1 MNYILYGEQF
11 PMIKKRLSKIL
22 KERLGQ
28 PDNFNVVKFDL
39 DETDPH
45 EIEAEAELLPLGYER
60 KAVVV
65 DHCTFLG
72 NGGNK
77 ELREIFTKLIQ
88 NSSDEIDLILIHRSS
103 TIDDKLPLVQEVKE
117 KGQIFNFVNLKKED
131 WPVFIKKYFKD
142 QNVEIEPA
150 AVSELASRVDG
161 DLYRFMNEAQKLVLY
176 KDKITVADVCLM
188 VNKPLE
194 DDVFQISNALMRGDN
209 ATALSIFRDLQKL
222 GSRATDTLIPMLGTQ
237 FRFISE
243 VCFLDEKGLEKGQIA
258 KQLGVSEI
266 RVKIALNN
274 SRYLSRTI
282 IAHALDDLYQLDYN
296 IKSGQIDRFYGFEL
310 FLINFPN

>member
-22 KERLGQ
+22 KERLGE
-28 PDNFNVVKFDL
+28 PDSFNVVKFDL
-39 DETDPH
+39 DETDPN
-45 EIEAEAELLPLGYER
+45 EIVGEAELLPLGYDR
-60 KAVVV
+60 KAVIV
-65 DHCTFLG
+65 DHCSFLA

-88 NSSDEIDLILIHRSS
+88 NSSDEIDLILIHRSA

-117 KGQIFNFVNLKKED
+117 KGQIFNFVNLKKDD

-142 QNVEIEPA
+142 HNVEIEPA
-150 AVSELASRVDG
+150 AVNELASRVDG
-161 DLYRFMNEAQKLVLY
+161 DLYRFMNEAQKLTLY
-176 KDKITVADVCLM
+176 KDKITVADVALM
-188 VNKPLE
+188 VSKPIE

-209 ATALSIFRDLQKL
+209 ATALSIYRDLRKIDY
-222 GSRATDTLIPMLGTQ
+222 RATETLIPMLGTQ
-237 FRFISE
+237 FRFISQ

-258 KQLGVSEI
+258 KQLGTSEVRVS
-266 RVKIALNN
+266 IALKN
-274 SRYLSRTI
+274 SRYLSRTM
-282 IAHALDDLYQLDYN
+282 IANALDDLYQLDYN
-296 IKSGQIDRFYGFEL
+296 IKSGQIDRYYGFEL

>member
-22 KERLGQ
+22 KERLGE
-28 PDNFNVVKFDL
+28 PDSFNVVKFDL
-39 DETDPH
+39 DETDPN
-45 EIEAEAELLPLGYER
+45 EIVGEAELLPLGYDR

-65 DHCTFLG
+65 DHCSFLG

-88 NSSDEIDLILIHRSS
+88 NSSDEIDLILIHRSA

-117 KGQIFNFVNLKKED
+117 KGQIFNFVNLKKDD

-142 QNVEIEPA
+142 HNVEIEPA

-161 DLYRFMNEAQKLVLY
+161 DLYRFMNEAQKLTLY
-176 KDKITVADVCLM
+176 KDKITVADVALM
-188 VNKPLE
+188 VSKPIE
-194 DDVFQISNALMRGDN
+194 DDVFQISNALMSGDN
-209 ATALSIFRDLQKL
+209 ATALSIYRDLRKIDY
-222 GSRATDTLIPMLGTQ
+222 RATETLIPMLGTQ
-237 FRFISE
+237 FRFISQ

-258 KQLGVSEI
+258 KQLGTSEVRVS
-266 RVKIALNN
+266 IALKN
-274 SRYLSRTI
+274 SRYLSRTM

-296 IKSGQIDRFYGFEL
+296 IKSGQIDRYYGFEL

>member
-1 MNYILYGEQF
+1 MNYILYGEQY

-22 KERLGQ
+22 KERLSE
-28 PDNFNVVKFDL
+28 PDSFNVVKFDL

-45 EIEAEAELLPLGYER
+45 EIESETELLPLGYDR

-65 DHCTFLG
+65 DHCSFLG

-77 ELREIFTKLIQ
+77 ELRELFTKLIK
-88 NSSDEIDLILIHRSS
+88 NSSDEIDIILIHRSS
-103 TIDDKLPLVQEVKE
+103 TIDDKLPLVQMVKE

-131 WPVFIKKYFKD
+131 WPVFIRKYFKD

-150 AVSELASRVDG
+150 AISELALRVDG

-176 KDKITVADVCLM
+176 KDKITVADVALM

-209 ATALSIFRDLQKL
+209 ATAVSIFRDLQKL

-266 RVKIALNN
+266 RVSIALKN
-274 SRYLSRTI
+274 SRYLSRKM

>member
-22 KERLGQ
+22 KERLGE
-28 PDNFNVVKFDL
+28 PDSFNVVKFDL
-39 DETDPH
+39 DETDPN
-45 EIEAEAELLPLGYER
+45 EIVGEAELLPLGYDR

-65 DHCTFLG
+65 DHCSFLG

-88 NSSDEIDLILIHRSS
+88 NSSDEIDLILIHRSA

-142 QNVEIEPA
+142 HNVEIEPA

-161 DLYRFMNEAQKLVLY
+161 DLYRFMNEAQKLTLY
-176 KDKITVADVCLM
+176 KDKITVADVALM
-188 VNKPLE
+188 VSKPIE

-209 ATALSIFRDLQKL
+209 ATALSIYRDLRKIDY
-222 GSRATDTLIPMLGTQ
+222 RATETLIPMLGTR
-237 FRFISE
+237 FRFISQ

-258 KQLGVSEI
+258 KQLGTSEI
-266 RVKIALNN
+266 RVSIALKN
-274 SRYLSRTI
+274 SRYLSRTM

-296 IKSGQIDRFYGFEL
+296 IKSGQIDRYYGFEL

>member
-22 KERLGQ
+22 KERLGE
-28 PDNFNVVKFDL
+28 PDSFNVAKFDL
-39 DETDPH
+39 EEADVN
-45 EIEAEAELLPLGYER
+45 EIVSEAELLPLGYDR

-65 DHCTFLG
+65 DHCAFLG

-77 ELREIFTKLIQ
+77 EQREAFTKLVE
-88 NSSDEIDLILIHRSS
+88 NSSDEIDLILIHRSG
-103 TIDDKLPLVQEVKE
+103 TIDDKCPLVEKVKE
-117 KGQIFNFVNLKKED
+117 NGQIFNFVNLKKED

-142 QNVEIEPA
+142 HNVEIEPQ
-150 AVSELASRVDG
+150 AVLELAARVDG
-161 DLYRFMNEAQKLVLY
+161 DLYRFMNEAQKLELY
-176 KDKITVADVCLM
+176 KDKITVVDVTLM

-194 DDVFQISNALMRGDN
+194 DDVFQISNALIRGDN
-209 ATALSIFRDLQKL
+209 ATAVSIFRDLQKL

-237 FRFISE
+237 FRFIYE
-243 VCFLDEKGLEKGQIA
+243 VCFLYEKGLEKGQIA
-258 KQLGVSEI
+258 RQLGTSEVRVS
-266 RVKIALNN
+266 IALKN
-274 SRYLSRTI
+274 SRYLSRTMLS
-282 IAHALDDLYQLDYN
+282 HVLDDLYQLDYN

>member
-22 KERLGQ
+22 KERLGE
-28 PDNFNVVKFDL
+28 PDSFNVVKFDL
-39 DETDPH
+39 DETDPN
-45 EIEAEAELLPLGYER
+45 EIVGEAELLPLGYDR
-60 KAVVV
+60 KAVIV
-65 DHCTFLG
+65 DHCSFLG

-88 NSSDEIDLILIHRSS
+88 NSSDEIDLILIHRSA

-117 KGQIFNFVNLKKED
+117 KGQIFNFVNLKKDD

-142 QNVEIEPA
+142 HNVEIEPA

-161 DLYRFMNEAQKLVLY
+161 DLYRFMNEAQKLTLY
-176 KDKITVADVCLM
+176 KDKITVADVALM
-188 VNKPLE
+188 VSKPIE
-194 DDVFQISNALMRGDN
+194 DDVFQISNALMRGDS
-209 ATALSIFRDLQKL
+209 ATALSIYRDLRKIDY
-222 GSRATDTLIPMLGTQ
+222 RATETLIPMLGTQ
-237 FRFISE
+237 FRFISQ

-258 KQLGVSEI
+258 KQLGTSEVRVS
-266 RVKIALNN
+266 IALKN
-274 SRYLSRTI
+274 SRYLSRTM

-296 IKSGQIDRFYGFEL
+296 IKSGQIDRYYGFEL

>member
-22 KERLGQ
+22 KERLGE
-28 PDNFNVVKFDL
+28 PDSFNVVKFDL
-39 DETDPH
+39 DETDPN
-45 EIEAEAELLPLGYER
+45 EIVGEAELLPLGYDR

-65 DHCTFLG
+65 DHCSFLG

-88 NSSDEIDLILIHRSS
+88 NSSDEIDLILIHRSA

-117 KGQIFNFVNLKKED
+117 KGQIFNFVNLKKDD

-142 QNVEIEPA
+142 HNVEIEPA
-150 AVSELASRVDG
+150 AVNELASRIDG
-161 DLYRFMNEAQKLVLY
+161 DLYRFMNEAQKLTLY
-176 KDKITVADVCLM
+176 KDKITVADVALM
-188 VNKPLE
+188 VSKPIE

-209 ATALSIFRDLQKL
+209 ATALSIYRDLRKIDY
-222 GSRATDTLIPMLGTQ
+222 RATETLIPMLGTQ
-237 FRFISE
+237 FRFISQ

-258 KQLGVSEI
+258 KQLGTSEVRVS
-266 RVKIALNN
+266 IALKN
-274 SRYLSRTI
+274 SRYLSRTM

-296 IKSGQIDRFYGFEL
+296 IKSGQIDRYYGFEL

>member
-22 KERLGQ
+22 KERLGE
-28 PDNFNVVKFDL
+28 PDSFNVVKFDL
-39 DETDPH
+39 DETDPN
-45 EIEAEAELLPLGYER
+45 EIVGEAELLPLGYDR
-60 KAVVV
+60 KAVIV
-65 DHCTFLG
+65 DHCSFLG

-88 NSSDEIDLILIHRSS
+88 NSSDEIDLILIHRSA

-117 KGQIFNFVNLKKED
+117 KGQIFNFVNLKKDD

-142 QNVEIEPA
+142 HNVEIEPA
-150 AVSELASRVDG
+150 AVNELASRVDG
-161 DLYRFMNEAQKLVLY
+161 DLYRFMNEAQKLTLY
-176 KDKITVADVCLM
+176 KDKITVADVALM
-188 VNKPLE
+188 VSKPIE

-209 ATALSIFRDLQKL
+209 ATALSIYRDLRKIDY
-222 GSRATDTLIPMLGTQ
+222 RATETLIPMLGTQ
-237 FRFISE
+237 FRFISQ

-258 KQLGVSEI
+258 KQLGTSEVRVS
-266 RVKIALNN
+266 IALKN
-274 SRYLSRTI
+274 SRYLSRTM

-296 IKSGQIDRFYGFEL
+296 IKSGQIDRYYGFEL

>member
-22 KERLGQ
+22 KERLGE
-28 PDNFNVVKFDL
+28 PDSFNVVKFDL
-39 DETDPH
+39 DETDPN
-45 EIEAEAELLPLGYER
+45 EIVGEAELLPLGYDR

-65 DHCTFLG
+65 DHCSFLG

-88 NSSDEIDLILIHRSS
+88 NSSDEIDLILIHRSA

-117 KGQIFNFVNLKKED
+117 KGQIFNFVNLKKDD

-142 QNVEIEPA
+142 HNVEIEPA
-150 AVSELASRVDG
+150 AVNELASRVDG
-161 DLYRFMNEAQKLVLY
+161 DLYRFMNEAQKLTLY
-176 KDKITVADVCLM
+176 KNKITVADVALM
-188 VNKPLE
+188 VSKPIE

-209 ATALSIFRDLQKL
+209 ATALSIYRDLRKIDYH
-222 GSRATDTLIPMLGTQ
+222 ATETLIPMLGTQ
-237 FRFISE
+237 FRFISQ

-258 KQLGVSEI
+258 KQLGTSEVRVS
-266 RVKIALNN
+266 IALKN
-274 SRYLSRTI
+274 SRYLSRTM

-296 IKSGQIDRFYGFEL
+296 IKSGQIDRYYGFEL

>member
-22 KERLGQ
+22 KERLKE
-28 PDNFNVVKFDL
+28 PDNFNVVKFDI
-39 DETDPH
+39 DETDPK
-45 EIEAEAELLPLGYER
+45 EIVGETELLPLGYER

-65 DHCTFLG
+65 DNCSFLTK
-72 NGGNK
+72 NGGA
-77 ELREIFTKLIQ
+77 ELKEIFTNLVK
-88 NSSDEIDLILIHRSS
+88 NSSDEIDLILIHRGSS
-103 TIDDKLPLVQEVKE
+103 IDDESELVKTVKE
-117 KGQIFNFVNLKKED
+117 NGQIFQFVNLKKED
-131 WPVFIKKYFKD
+131 WPVFIKKYFKE
-142 QNVEIEPA
+142 QNVEIDPA
-150 AVSELASRVDG
+150 AVTELASRCDG

-176 KDKITVADVCLM
+176 KNKITVADVALM

-209 ATALSIFRDLQKL
+209 ATAILIYRDLQKL
-222 GSRATDTLIPMLGTQ
+222 DSHITEKLIPMLGTQ

-243 VCFLDEKGLEKGQIA
+243 VCFLNDKGLERGQIA
-258 KQLGVSEI
+258 KQLGVQEV

-274 SRYLSRTI
+274 SRYLSRTM

-296 IKSGQIDRFYGFEL
+296 IKSGQIDRLYGFEL

>member
-22 KERLGQ
+22 KERLGE
-28 PDNFNVVKFDL
+28 PDSFNVVKFDL
-39 DETDPH
+39 DETDPN
-45 EIEAEAELLPLGYER
+45 EIVGEAELLPLGYER

-65 DHCTFLG
+65 DHCSFLG

-88 NSSDEIDLILIHRSS
+88 NSSDEIDLILIHRSA

-117 KGQIFNFVNLKKED
+117 KGQIFNFVNLKKDD

-142 QNVEIEPA
+142 HNVEIEPA

-161 DLYRFMNEAQKLVLY
+161 DLYRFINEAQKLTLY
-176 KDKITVADVCLM
+176 KDKVTVADVALM
-188 VNKPLE
+188 VSKPIE

-209 ATALSIFRDLQKL
+209 ATALSIYRDLRKIDY
-222 GSRATDTLIPMLGTQ
+222 RATETLIPMLGTQ
-237 FRFISE
+237 FRFISQ

-258 KQLGVSEI
+258 KQLGTSEVRVS
-266 RVKIALNN
+266 IALKN
-274 SRYLSRTI
+274 SRYLSRTM

-296 IKSGQIDRFYGFEL
+296 IKSGQIDRYYGFEL

>member
-22 KERLGQ
+22 KERLGE
-28 PDNFNVVKFDL
+28 PDSFNVVKFDL
-39 DETDPH
+39 DETDPN
-45 EIEAEAELLPLGYER
+45 EIVGEAELLPLGYER

-65 DHCTFLG
+65 DHCSFLG

-88 NSSDEIDLILIHRSS
+88 NSSDEIDLILIHRSA

-142 QNVEIEPA
+142 HNVEIEPA

-161 DLYRFMNEAQKLVLY
+161 DLYRFMNEAQKLTLY
-176 KDKITVADVCLM
+176 KDKITVADVALM
-188 VNKPLE
+188 VSKPIE

-209 ATALSIFRDLQKL
+209 ATALSIYRDLRKIDY
-222 GSRATDTLIPMLGTQ
+222 RATETLIPMLGTR
-237 FRFISE
+237 FRFISQ

-258 KQLGVSEI
+258 KQLGTSEI
-266 RVKIALNN
+266 RVSIALKN
-274 SRYLSRTI
+274 SRYLSRTM

-296 IKSGQIDRFYGFEL
+296 IKSGQIDRYYGFEL

>member
-22 KERLGQ
+22 KERLGE
-28 PDNFNVVKFDL
+28 PDSFNVVKFDL
-39 DETDPH
+39 DETDPN
-45 EIEAEAELLPLGYER
+45 EIVSEAELLPLGYDR
-60 KAVVV
+60 KAVIV
-65 DHCTFLG
+65 DHCSFLG
-72 NGGNK
+72 SGGNK

-88 NSSDEIDLILIHRSS
+88 NSSDEIDLILIHRSA

-117 KGQIFNFVNLKKED
+117 KGQIFNFVNLKKDD

-142 QNVEIEPA
+142 HNVEIEPA

-161 DLYRFMNEAQKLVLY
+161 DLYRFMNEAQKLALY
-176 KDKITVADVCLM
+176 KDKITVADVALM
-188 VNKPLE
+188 VSKPIE

-209 ATALSIFRDLQKL
+209 ATALSIYRDLRKIDY
-222 GSRATDTLIPMLGTQ
+222 RATETLIPMLGTQ
-237 FRFISE
+237 FRFISQ

-258 KQLGVSEI
+258 KQLGTSEVRVS
-266 RVKIALNN
+266 IALKN
-274 SRYLSRTI
+274 SRYLSRTM

-296 IKSGQIDRFYGFEL
+296 IKSGQIDRYYGFEL

>member
-22 KERLGQ
+22 KERLGE
-28 PDNFNVVKFDL
+28 PDSFNVVKFDL
-39 DETDPH
+39 DETDPN
-45 EIEAEAELLPLGYER
+45 EIVGEAELLPLGYDR
-60 KAVVV
+60 KAVIV
-65 DHCTFLG
+65 DHCSFLG

-88 NSSDEIDLILIHRSS
+88 NSSDEIDLILIHRSA

-117 KGQIFNFVNLKKED
+117 KGQIFNFVNLKKDD

-142 QNVEIEPA
+142 HNVEIEPA

-161 DLYRFMNEAQKLVLY
+161 DLYRFMNEAQKLTLY
-176 KDKITVADVCLM
+176 KDKITVADVALM
-188 VNKPLE
+188 VSKPIE

-209 ATALSIFRDLQKL
+209 ATALSIYRDLRKIDY
-222 GSRATDTLIPMLGTQ
+222 RATETLIPMLGTR
-237 FRFISE
+237 FRFISQ

-258 KQLGVSEI
+258 KQLGTSEI
-266 RVKIALNN
+266 RVSIALKN
-274 SRYLSRTI
+274 SRYLSRTM

-296 IKSGQIDRFYGFEL
+296 IKSGQIDRYYGFEL

>member
-22 KERLGQ
+22 KERLGE
-28 PDNFNVVKFDL
+28 PDSFNVVKFDL
-39 DETDPH
+39 DETDPN
-45 EIEAEAELLPLGYER
+45 EIVGEAELLPLGYDR

-65 DHCTFLG
+65 DHCSFLG

-88 NSSDEIDLILIHRSS
+88 NSSDEIDLILIHRSA

-117 KGQIFNFVNLKKED
+117 KGQIFNFVNLKKDD

-142 QNVEIEPA
+142 HNVEIEPA
-150 AVSELASRVDG
+150 AVNELASRVDG
-161 DLYRFMNEAQKLVLY
+161 DLYRFMNEAQKLTLY
-176 KDKITVADVCLM
+176 KDKITVADVALM
-188 VNKPLE
+188 VSKPIE

-209 ATALSIFRDLQKL
+209 ATALSIYRDLRKIDY
-222 GSRATDTLIPMLGTQ
+222 RATETLIPMLGTQ
-237 FRFISE
+237 FRFISQ

-258 KQLGVSEI
+258 KQLGTSEVRVS
-266 RVKIALNN
+266 IALKN
-274 SRYLSRTI
+274 SRYLSRTM

-296 IKSGQIDRFYGFEL
+296 IKSGQIDRYYGFEL

>member
-22 KERLGQ
+22 KERLGE

-39 DETDPH
+39 DETDPK
-45 EIEAEAELLPLGYER
+45 EIRGETELLPLGYDR

-65 DHCTFLG
+65 DHCSFLG

-77 ELREIFTKLIQ
+77 EQREIFQQIIE
-88 NSSDEIDLILIHRSS
+88 NSSDEIDVILIHRSG
-103 TIDDKLPLVQEVKE
+103 TIDDKCPIVQLVKE
-117 KGQIFNFVNLKKED
+117 HGEIFNFVNLKKED

-142 QNVEIEPA
+142 HEVEIEPA
-150 AVSELASRVDG
+150 AVSELANRVDG
-161 DLYRFMNEAQKLVLY
+161 DLYRFMNEAQKLILY
-176 KDKITVADVCLM
+176 KNKITIADVALM

-194 DDVFQISNALMRGDN
+194 DDVFQISNALLRGDN
-209 ATALSIFRDLQKL
+209 ATAVSIFRDLQKL
-222 GSRATDTLIPMLGTQ
+222 GSRATDSLIPMLGTQ
-237 FRFISE
+237 FRFIYDAA
-243 VCFLDEKGLEKGQIA
+243 FLYEKGLEKGQIA
-258 KQLGVSEI
+258 KQLGASEG
-266 RVKIALNN
+266 RVFMALKNA
-274 SRYLSRTI
+274 RFLSRTQL
-282 IAHALDDLYQLDYN
+282 AHALDDLYQLDYN

>member
-22 KERLGQ
+22 KERLGE
-28 PDNFNVVKFDL
+28 PDSFNVVKFDL
-39 DETDPH
+39 DETDPN
-45 EIEAEAELLPLGYER
+45 EIVGEAELLPLGYDR
-60 KAVVV
+60 KAVIV
-65 DHCTFLG
+65 DHCSFLG

-88 NSSDEIDLILIHRSS
+88 NSSDEIDLILIHRSA

-117 KGQIFNFVNLKKED
+117 KGQIFNFVNLKKDD

-142 QNVEIEPA
+142 HNVETEPA

-161 DLYRFMNEAQKLVLY
+161 DLYRFMNEAQKLTLY
-176 KDKITVADVCLM
+176 KDKITVADVALM
-188 VNKPLE
+188 VSKPIE

-209 ATALSIFRDLQKL
+209 ATALSIYRDLRKIDY
-222 GSRATDTLIPMLGTQ
+222 RATETLIPMLGTQ
-237 FRFISE
+237 FRFISQ

-258 KQLGVSEI
+258 KQLGTSEVRVS
-266 RVKIALNN
+266 IALKN
-274 SRYLSRTI
+274 SRYLSRTM

-296 IKSGQIDRFYGFEL
+296 IKSGQIDRYYGFEL

>member
-22 KERLGQ
+22 KERLGE
-28 PDNFNVVKFDL
+28 PDSFNVVKFDL
-39 DETDPH
+39 DETDPN
-45 EIEAEAELLPLGYER
+45 EIVGEAELLPLGYDR
-60 KAVVV
+60 KAVIV
-65 DHCTFLG
+65 DHCSFLA

-88 NSSDEIDLILIHRSS
+88 NSSDEIDLILIHRSA

-117 KGQIFNFVNLKKED
+117 KGQIFNFVNLKKDD

-142 QNVEIEPA
+142 HNVEIEPA
-150 AVSELASRVDG
+150 AVNELASRVDG
-161 DLYRFMNEAQKLVLY
+161 DLYRFMNEAQKLALY
-176 KDKITVADVCLM
+176 KNKITVADVALM
-188 VNKPLE
+188 VSKPIE

-209 ATALSIFRDLQKL
+209 ATALSIYRDLRKIDY
-222 GSRATDTLIPMLGTQ
+222 RATETLISMLGTQ
-237 FRFISE
+237 FRFISQ

-258 KQLGVSEI
+258 KQLGTSEVRVS
-266 RVKIALNN
+266 IALKN
-274 SRYLSRTI
+274 SRYLSRTM

-296 IKSGQIDRFYGFEL
+296 IKSGQIDRYYGFEL

>member
-22 KERLGQ
+22 KERLGE
-28 PDNFNVVKFDL
+28 PDSFNVVKFDL
-39 DETDPH
+39 DETDPN
-45 EIEAEAELLPLGYER
+45 EIVGEAELLPLGYER

-65 DHCTFLG
+65 DHCSFLG

-88 NSSDEIDLILIHRSS
+88 NSSDEIDLILIHRSA

-142 QNVEIEPA
+142 HNVEIEPA

-161 DLYRFMNEAQKLVLY
+161 DLYRFMNEAQKLTLY
-176 KDKITVADVCLM
+176 KDKITVADVALM
-188 VNKPLE
+188 VSKPIE

-209 ATALSIFRDLQKL
+209 ATALSIYRDLRKIDY
-222 GSRATDTLIPMLGTQ
+222 RATETLIPMLGTR
-237 FRFISE
+237 FRFISQ
-243 VCFLDEKGLEKGQIA
+243 VCFLDEKGIEKGQIA
-258 KQLGVSEI
+258 KQLGTSEI
-266 RVKIALNN
+266 RVSIALKN
-274 SRYLSRTI
+274 SRYLSRTM

-296 IKSGQIDRFYGFEL
+296 IKSGQIDRYYGFEL